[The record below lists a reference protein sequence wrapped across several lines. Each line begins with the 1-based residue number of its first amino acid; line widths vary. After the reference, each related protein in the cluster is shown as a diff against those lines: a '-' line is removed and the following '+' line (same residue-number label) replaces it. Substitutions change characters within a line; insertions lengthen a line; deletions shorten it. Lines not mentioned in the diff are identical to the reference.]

1 MDRGNGFRYITPT
14 AILRGETRL
23 SGAYKGRI
31 IMLSSFGG
39 FMCSV
44 NGGSTILVDQPNTG
58 GGHVILSVPV
68 KLNLNNGANS
78 ITFSINQDSEH
89 RRQFVVVSAQSD

>member
-1 MDRGNGFRYITPT
+1 MDRGNGFRYITLT

-89 RRQFVVVSAQSD
+89 HRLFVVVSAQSD

>member
-1 MDRGNGFRYITPT
+1 MDRGNGFRYITLT

-31 IMLSSFGG
+31 IMLSSFAG

-58 GGHVILSVPV
+58 GGHVILCVPV

-89 RRQFVVVSAQSD
+89 HRQFVVVSAQSD

>member
-1 MDRGNGFRYITPT
+1 MDRGSGFRCITPT
-14 AILRGETRL
+14 VILRGETRP

-31 IMLSSFGG
+31 MMLSSFGG
-39 FMCSV
+39 FIYSV

-78 ITFSINQDSEH
+78 ITFSINQDSEY